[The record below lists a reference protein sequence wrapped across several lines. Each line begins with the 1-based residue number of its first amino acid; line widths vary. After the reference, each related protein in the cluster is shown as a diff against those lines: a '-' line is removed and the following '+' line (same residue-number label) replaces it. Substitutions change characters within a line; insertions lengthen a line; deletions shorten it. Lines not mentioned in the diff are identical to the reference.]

1 MKISKFI
8 FHRDHL
14 IITAGAFLL
23 LYILSFSTR
32 NISFL
37 NPVAKAL
44 DAFSVSDIFFEI
56 AHSGRESEISD
67 AITIVDMTDQYKR
80 GDIAMTLE
88 EINAC
93 NPSCIGVDLI
103 FEGAKDD
110 ASGDETLTE
119 TARAISD
126 KSVFAYKLTDYN
138 SDTDS
143 FSNAVHSFFTGTVN
157 QSEGYVNFK
166 NNLDS
171 SPIREL
177 STSRMN
183 NGEDVSSFSARLAC
197 LYAGRE
203 LDFRKKDLLINY
215 RNVTFPVVSFD
226 EILGNQD
233 LIEGRVVL
241 VGTVNEERD
250 MHNSP
255 LGKMPGVMIQAFS
268 VDSLLGGD
276 GMTAPKWIVW
286 ILSFILCYLF
296 QVSLEAVVR
305 FTTRK
310 KDSISSTFSAEAR
323 SQGGIVFFIWSA
335 LLCYIFYI
343 IFVRWQIC
351 VEGAVILAILALAL
365 ESRKLYR
372 ALIIALSKK
381 YHSRLIIN
389 SIYIR
394 GRI

>member
-1 MKISKFI
+1 MKTVRFI
-8 FHRDHL
+8 FHLDHL

-23 LYILSFSTR
+23 LYILSFSAR
-32 NISFL
+32 SISFL
-37 NPVAKAL
+37 NPVAEAL
-44 DAFSVSDIFFEI
+44 DAFSISDVFFEI
-56 AHSGRESEISD
+56 AHAGKTPEISD
-67 AITIVDMTDQYKR
+67 AITIVDMTDQYER

-103 FEGAKDD
+103 FEGKKDD
-110 ASGDETLTE
+110 TAGDEALAESVRT
-119 TARAISD
+119 INN

-138 SDTDS
+138 SDEDS
-143 FSNAVHSFFTGTVN
+143 FKDSVHSFFTGIVN
-157 QSEGYVNFK
+157 QNEGYVNFK
-166 NNLDS
+166 NNLDN
-171 SPIREL
+171 SPVREL
-177 STSRMN
+177 STSRMVKGN
-183 NGEDVSSFSARLAC
+183 DVSSFSARLAC

-215 RNVTFPVVSFD
+215 RNVAFPIVCFD
-226 EILGNQD
+226 EILDKQD
-233 LIEGRVVL
+233 LIEGRIVL
-241 VGTVNEERD
+241 VGTVHEERD

-276 GMTAPKWIVW
+276 IKTAPKWIAW

-296 QVSLEAVVR
+296 QVNVEAVVR

-343 IFVRWQIC
+343 IFVKWQIC

-372 ALIIALSKK
+372 ALVIALSKK
-381 YHSRLIIN
+381 HHNRFILN
-389 SIYIR
+389 SIYVR
-394 GRI
+394 R

>member
-1 MKISKFI
+1 M
-8 FHRDHL
+8 
-14 IITAGAFLL
+14 
-23 LYILSFSTR
+23 SFSTK

-37 NPVAKAL
+37 NPVAEAL
-44 DAFSVSDIFFEI
+44 DAFSVSDVFFEI
-56 AHSGRESEISD
+56 AHAGNAPETSD

-80 GDIAMTLE
+80 GDIAITLE

-93 NPSCIGVDLI
+93 SPSCIGVDLI

-110 ASGDETLTE
+110 ASGNEILTE
-119 TARAISD
+119 SVRSIRN
-126 KSVFAYKLTDYN
+126 KSVFALKLTDYN

-143 FSNAVHSFFTGTVN
+143 FSDAVHSFFTGTVN
-157 QSEGYVNFK
+157 QTEGYVNFK
-166 NNLDS
+166 NNLDN
-171 SPIREL
+171 SPVREL
-177 STSRMN
+177 STSRKI
-183 NGEDVSSFSARLAC
+183 NGEDVASFSAQLAC

-203 LDFRKKDLLINY
+203 LDFKEKDLLINY
-215 RNVTFPVVSFD
+215 RNVTFPVVRFD
-226 EILGNQD
+226 EIMDNQD
-233 LIEGRVVL
+233 LIEDRIVL

-276 GMTAPKWIVW
+276 VKTAPKWIIW
-286 ILSFILCYLF
+286 ILSLILCYLF
-296 QVSLEAVVR
+296 QVSVETVVR

-310 KDSISSTFSAEAR
+310 KESISSTFSAEAR
-323 SQGGIVFFIWSA
+323 GQGGIVFFIWSA

-343 IFVRWQIC
+343 FFVKWQIC

-381 YHSRLIIN
+381 YHNRFIFN
-389 SIYIR
+389 SIYI
-394 GRI
+394 GR